1 LKKNG
6 NKSQVFD
13 MNFTGDYRNIKVYG
27 NQGVDTSN
35 PKILKDEDRDRE
47 LD

>member
-1 LKKNG
+1 
-6 NKSQVFD
+6 

-47 LD
+47 LDQILLKKLKQSEK